1 MVLSSIKSNKCIKGI
16 VSEKKNFPDR
26 WPFLRERA
34 KAGGEQADRCVAK
47 PAPIVINS
55 KRRGKLSIFPREHK
69 AVRMS
74 KAKKRDRR
82 KD

>member
-47 PAPIVINS
+47 TCSHCKKEQEEGKAEHIPGGAQSSADEQS
-55 KRRGKLSIFPREHK
+55 KEAG
-69 AVRMS
+69 
-74 KAKKRDRR
+74 
-82 KD
+82 